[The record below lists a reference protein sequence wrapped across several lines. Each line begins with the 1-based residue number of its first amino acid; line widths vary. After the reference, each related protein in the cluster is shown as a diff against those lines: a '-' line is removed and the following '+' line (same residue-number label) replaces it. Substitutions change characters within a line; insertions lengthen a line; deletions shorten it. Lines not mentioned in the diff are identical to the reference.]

1 MEYVKVESSQIEAI
15 GFGDGFYGPE
25 TLGIQFPP
33 TRKQAAAGQPGSE
46 YHYSHVP
53 EDLHNALLSAASV
66 GKFFGE
72 RIKPFPN
79 VYPYRKI
86 EPEA

>member
-33 TRKQAAAGQPGSE
+33 PRSKRQRDSRGRTTTTPT
-46 YHYSHVP
+46 
-53 EDLHNALLSAASV
+53 
-66 GKFFGE
+66 
-72 RIKPFPN
+72 
-79 VYPYRKI
+79 
-86 EPEA
+86 